1 MPLEDKSSYSY
12 SQTVSCAMGLENR
25 KNSKIAK
32 ETPIKKPNK
41 RTTIMC
47 AGRSKKRF
55 FNLKSK
61 DLRGEAVRSNVRLI
75 ISIYQVMMCRVVQL
89 WVRLINNQ

>member
-1 MPLEDKSSYSY
+1 
-12 SQTVSCAMGLENR
+12 MGFENR

-41 RTTIMC
+41 RTTIRC

-55 FNLKSK
+55 FILKT
-61 DLRGEAVRSNVRLI
+61 
-75 ISIYQVMMCRVVQL
+75 Q
-89 WVRLINNQ
+89 

>member
-1 MPLEDKSSYSY
+1 MPLEDKFSYSY
-12 SQTVSCAMGLENR
+12 SQTVSCAMGFENR

-55 FNLKSK
+55 FILKSR
-61 DLRGEAVRSNVRLI
+61 DLRGESGSVECSVDNIDLSSDDVSSDSALGSFNK
-75 ISIYQVMMCRVVQL
+75 
-89 WVRLINNQ
+89 

>member
-1 MPLEDKSSYSY
+1 MPLEDKFSYSY
-12 SQTVSCAMGLENR
+12 SQTVSCAMGFENR

-55 FNLKSK
+55 FILKSR
-61 DLRGEAVRSNVRLI
+61 DLREESGSVKCPVDNVDL
-75 ISIYQVMMCRVVQL
+75 SSDDVSSGSAL
-89 WVRLINNQ
+89 GSFSK